1 MVKRLKANGHYLGSH
16 SDAHLLYC
24 DWKKRDSLL
33 VSKEQFIADLN
44 KSFATMDSLG
54 IDKNKAL
61 YYLPPYEWYN
71 KTIANWTHEQ
81 GLTLINFSPGT
92 RSAADYTW
100 PQLGKQYQTADK
112 IYKSIMDKEKVDGL
126 NGFILLLHVGTD
138 SRRTDK
144 FYDLLE
150 KLILE
155 LKNKNYQFVCIDE
168 LLN

>member
-1 MVKRLKANGHYLGSH
+1 
-16 SDAHLLYC
+16 
-24 DWKKRDSLL
+24 
-33 VSKEQFIADLN
+33 
-44 KSFATMDSLG
+44 MDSLG